1 MWFVGLSDEGF
12 RVFIKDIVKYGGFE
26 RYFDWMF
33 GSIEDIIGKFVEF
46 IFVFIKFGN
55 VYEWIF

>member
-1 MWFVGLSDEGF
+1 MWFVGLADEGF
-12 RVFIKDIVKYGGFE
+12 GVFIKDIVKYGGFE

-33 GSIEDIIGKFVEF
+33 GSVEDIIGKFVEF

-55 VYEWIF
+55 VYE